1 METSDAANAAGDQ
14 LPNSQPGSP
23 VKVQEQDYV
32 QQVLQDDEEEGYD
45 TEEEHDEVTENNEE
59 GAADVVNLL
68 DVAQEEIQAVV
79 QAVLPSAED
88 KQCWICLAC
97 EQDDLSA
104 SWTHPCK

>member
-1 METSDAANAAGDQ
+1 METSDHAGDQ
-14 LPNSQPGSP
+14 SSQPGSP
-23 VKVQEQDYV
+23 VKVQEQDHV
-32 QQVLQDDEEEGYD
+32 QQELQEDQEEGYD
-45 TEEEHDEVTENNEE
+45 TEEEHEVI
-59 GAADVVNLL
+59 D

-79 QAVLPSAED
+79 QAAIPVVAAPVPPAED